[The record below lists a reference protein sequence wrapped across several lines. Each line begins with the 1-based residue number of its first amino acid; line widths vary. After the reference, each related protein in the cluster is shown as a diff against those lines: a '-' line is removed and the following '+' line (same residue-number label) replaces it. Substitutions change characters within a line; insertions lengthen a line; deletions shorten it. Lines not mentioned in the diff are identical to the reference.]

1 MHRNFGLG
9 FSAPFFGVLKKSK
22 LISEYIFRL
31 SNLQYNM
38 NFWITDK
45 KERKKEIE
53 KEIERDR

>member
-53 KEIERDR
+53 RERDR